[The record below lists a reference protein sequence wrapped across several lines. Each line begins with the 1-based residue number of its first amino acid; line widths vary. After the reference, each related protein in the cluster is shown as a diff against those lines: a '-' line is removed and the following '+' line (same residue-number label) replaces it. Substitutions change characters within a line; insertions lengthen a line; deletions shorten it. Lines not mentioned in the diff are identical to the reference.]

1 MIYHKEQF
9 FYRRVAKAKKAGDA
23 GRNSSQTKFVKTT
36 GGGPGQA
43 FLTEPDFEDLEEETA
58 STGVSPLLTGMDPVM
73 DMASVVSVPA
83 NSVFSSAQDS
93 APTGM
98 TIVAPPMVGLQN
110 VSRLATSKQG
120 ATIEHPV
127 SSGGSNSEV
136 VISTSSQSASGSG
149 TGSQQRNRKRSR
161 TPAPPSAVEEDLE
174 LTRKRILAID
184 QEARNEVHRQEALFW
199 KVKREIMVAEA
210 LGRGI
215 ELPSS
220 TRNNDGVAESRL
232 LNGELDVI
240 LRNIAEPENV
250 VIFVHISFLG
260 LGITVF

>member
-58 STGVSPLLTGMDPVM
+58 STGVSPFLTGMDPVM
-73 DMASVVSVPA
+73 DMASV
-83 NSVFSSAQDS
+83 
-93 APTGM
+93 
-98 TIVAPPMVGLQN
+98 
-110 VSRLATSKQG
+110 
-120 ATIEHPV
+120 
-127 SSGGSNSEV
+127 
-136 VISTSSQSASGSG
+136 
-149 TGSQQRNRKRSR
+149 
-161 TPAPPSAVEEDLE
+161 
-174 LTRKRILAID
+174 
-184 QEARNEVHRQEALFW
+184 VHRQEALFW

-232 LNGELDVI
+232 LNGELDIV
-240 LRNIAEPENV
+240 LRNIAKPENV
-250 VIFVHISFLG
+250 IIFVHISFLG
-260 LGITVF
+260 LGNTVL